1 MDRQSG
7 ESNGGVTQTREPVHG
22 KVVVSSEPSME
33 ATVREL
39 RAIRVSDDG
48 KQILLTETT
57 GTQGADAPPEA
68 AFHLLAD
75 DRLRAMLRPRPTTT
89 ENRPESALT
98 PREIQARLRA
108 GETAEEVAEAAGIPV
123 ARVARYEAPI
133 AAERVRIVDE
143 VRRATAPGP
152 HRVSPGRQL
161 GAVVDDRLAEDGLDA
176 VLAQWL
182 ARRRP
187 DGTWLVTVDLA
198 DHHAEWTWDSQARRV
213 RAHDG
218 GAQRLLS
225 PSRSSAEALIA
236 VAQATGV
243 TAEPAPAPAPV
254 PVSQEPPTPYAP
266 ARAVGESTVSD
277 TAPGRP
283 MSPRSGLVVLP
294 GEGSSAASPRAQA
307 PAATPTLDDIPGT
320 SAPSVPSGP
329 RPQVPSWTPGDNEIP
344 GSGSVEGPH
353 QSLEPSAS
361 AGDQADAAAD
371 ASDETADPGAPAA
384 ERPARPAAKSGKRR
398 SAVPAWD
405 DIVFGA
411 RRS

>member
-1 MDRQSG
+1 M
-7 ESNGGVTQTREPVHG
+7 
-22 KVVVSSEPSME
+22 
-33 ATVREL
+33 REL
-39 RAIRVSDDG
+39 RAVRVSDDG
-48 KQILLTETT
+48 KEILLTETSGMQT
-57 GTQGADAPPEA
+57 ADTPSGP
-68 AFHLLAD
+68 AFLLAAD

-89 ENRPESALT
+89 ENRPESALS
-98 PREIQARLRA
+98 PREIQSRLRA
-108 GETAEEVAEAAGIPV
+108 GDTAEEVAEAAGIPV

-161 GAVVDDRLAEDGLDA
+161 GTVVDDRLADDGLDP

-198 DHHAEWTWDSQARRV
+198 DHHAEWSWDGAARRV
-213 RAHDG
+213 RAHDN

-225 PSRSSAEALIA
+225 PSRSSAESLIA

-243 TAEPAPAPAPV
+243 TIEPARAPLP
-254 PVSQEPPTPYAP
+254 QEPPAPLAP

-277 TAPGRP
+277 IAPSRP
-283 MSPRSGLVVLP
+283 MSQRSGLVVLP
-294 GEGSSAASPRAQA
+294 GEGASAPAPARAQA
-307 PAATPTLDDIPGT
+307 AGTPTLDDIPGT
-320 SAPSVPSGP
+320 ASPAAQQ
-329 RPQVPSWTPGDNEIP
+329 PQTPEWTPGDNEIP
-344 GSGSVEGPH
+344 GSGRVESRH
-353 QSLEPSAS
+353 EVKEPAAS
-361 AGDQADAAAD
+361 
-371 ASDETADPGAPAA
+371 ASDESADA
-384 ERPARPAAKSGKRR
+384 ESRPAEKPARQTGKSGKRR

>member
-1 MDRQSG
+1 
-7 ESNGGVTQTREPVHG
+7 
-22 KVVVSSEPSME
+22 
-33 ATVREL
+33 
-39 RAIRVSDDG
+39 
-48 KQILLTETT
+48 
-57 GTQGADAPPEA
+57 
-68 AFHLLAD
+68 
-75 DRLRAMLRPRPTTT
+75 MLRPRPTIA

-161 GAVVDDRLAEDGLDA
+161 GAVVDDRLADDGLDP

-198 DHHAEWTWDSQARRV
+198 DHHAEWTWDSAARRV

-225 PSRSSAEALIA
+225 PSRSSAEELIA

-243 TAEPAPAPAPV
+243 TTEPVAPPA
-254 PVSQEPPTPYAP
+254 QEPLAPLAP
-266 ARAVGESTVSD
+266 ARAVGESTVSGPD
-277 TAPGRP
+277 SRP
-283 MSPRSGLVVLP
+283 LSTRSGLVVLP
-294 GEGSSAASPRAQA
+294 GEGAAAPLAPRAQA
-307 PAATPTLDDIPGT
+307 PSSAPTLDDIPGT
-320 SAPSVPSGP
+320 AAPSAPAAP
-329 RPQVPSWTPGDNEIP
+329 RPQTSDWTPGGNEIP
-344 GSGSVEGPH
+344 GSGSVEGHH
-353 QSLEPSAS
+353 QALEPISV
-361 AGDQADAAAD
+361 
-371 ASDETADPGAPAA
+371 
-384 ERPARPAAKSGKRR
+384 SGRRGRR
-398 SAVPAWD
+398 SRRD
-405 DIVFGA
+405 RGTSA
-411 RRS
+411 RRPSGTSRGQVRQAPQRRARLGRHRLRSSPFVTARLRFQNVPCL

>member
-1 MDRQSG
+1 
-7 ESNGGVTQTREPVHG
+7 
-22 KVVVSSEPSME
+22 
-33 ATVREL
+33 
-39 RAIRVSDDG
+39 
-48 KQILLTETT
+48 
-57 GTQGADAPPEA
+57 
-68 AFHLLAD
+68 
-75 DRLRAMLRPRPTTT
+75 
-89 ENRPESALT
+89 
-98 PREIQARLRA
+98 
-108 GETAEEVAEAAGIPV
+108 
-123 ARVARYEAPI
+123 
-133 AAERVRIVDE
+133 
-143 VRRATAPGP
+143 
-152 HRVSPGRQL
+152 
-161 GAVVDDRLAEDGLDA
+161 
-176 VLAQWL
+176 
-182 ARRRP
+182 
-187 DGTWLVTVDLA
+187 
-198 DHHAEWTWDSQARRV
+198 
-213 RAHDG
+213 
-218 GAQRLLS
+218 
-225 PSRSSAEALIA
+225 
-236 VAQATGV
+236 
-243 TAEPAPAPAPV
+243 
-254 PVSQEPPTPYAP
+254 
-266 ARAVGESTVSD
+266 
-277 TAPGRP
+277 

>member
-1 MDRQSG
+1 M
-7 ESNGGVTQTREPVHG
+7 
-22 KVVVSSEPSME
+22 
-33 ATVREL
+33 REL
-39 RAIRVSDDG
+39 RAVRVSDDG
-48 KQILLTETT
+48 KQILLTDIAGPHSAETSPDT
-57 GTQGADAPPEA
+57 
-68 AFHLLAD
+68 AFHIPAD
-75 DRLRAMLRPRPTTT
+75 DRLRAMLRPRPSIA

-161 GAVVDDRLAEDGLDA
+161 GAVVDDRLADDGLDP

-187 DGTWLVTVDLA
+187 DGTWLVTVDLG
-198 DHHAEWTWDSQARRV
+198 DHHAEWTWDSAARRV
-213 RAHDG
+213 RAHDS

-225 PSRSSAEALIA
+225 PSRSSAESLIA

-243 TAEPAPAPAPV
+243 TAEPVAPPAP
-254 PVSQEPPTPYAP
+254 QEPPAPLAP
-266 ARAVGESTVSD
+266 ARAVGESTVAD
-277 TAPGRP
+277 TTSRLL
-283 MSPRSGLVVLP
+283 SQRSGLVVLP
-294 GEGSSAASPRAQA
+294 GEGAAAPMAPRAQA
-307 PAATPTLDDIPGT
+307 PSSTPTLDDIPGT
-320 SAPSVPSGP
+320 SSPTASPAAPAPS
-329 RPQVPSWTPGDNEIP
+329 RPQTSDWTPRANEIP
-344 GSGSVEGPH
+344 GSGSVGGRHEA
-353 QSLEPSAS
+353 LEPSAS
-361 AGDQADAAAD
+361 AGDEADDAVEADAR
-371 ASDETADPGAPAA
+371 PAA
-384 ERPARPAAKSGKRR
+384 ERPTRPAAKSGKRR

>member
-1 MDRQSG
+1 M
-7 ESNGGVTQTREPVHG
+7 
-22 KVVVSSEPSME
+22 
-33 ATVREL
+33 REL

-48 KQILLTETT
+48 KQILLTETS
-57 GTQGADAPPEA
+57 GTQVADAAPDA
-68 AFHLLAD
+68 AFLIPAD
-75 DRLRAMLRPRPTTT
+75 DRLRAMLRPRPTIS
-89 ENRPESALT
+89 ENRPESALS

-108 GETAEEVAEAAGIPV
+108 GDTAEEVAEAAGIPV

-161 GAVVDDRLAEDGLDA
+161 GAVVDDRLADDGLDP

-198 DHHAEWTWDSQARRV
+198 DHHAEWSWDSAARRV
-213 RAHDG
+213 RAHDN

-243 TAEPAPAPAPV
+243 TAEPAPPPVVAAPPAP
-254 PVSQEPPTPYAP
+254 QEPPAPLAP
-266 ARAVGESTVSD
+266 AHAVGESTISD
-277 TAPGRP
+277 PAPTRP
-283 MSPRSGLVVLP
+283 MSTRSGLIVLP
-294 GEGSSAASPRAQA
+294 GEGAATTTSPRSQA
-307 PAATPTLDDIPGT
+307 SVGAPTLDDIPG
-320 SAPSVPSGP
+320 SAPAAPATQ
-329 RPQVPSWTPGDNEIP
+329 RPQGDGWTPGDNDIP
-344 GSGSVEGPH
+344 GSGRAPERH
-353 QSLEPSAS
+353 ETLEPSAS
-361 AGDQADAAAD
+361 A
-371 ASDETADPGAPAA
+371 SDEPDDTDAPPPAD
-384 ERPARPAAKSGKRR
+384 RPARPAAKSGKRR